1 MGKQRWAYVGKNLNE
16 MDTKTEEGEMKA
28 RRSKIEGIYLT
39 AHKKISSS
47 SSFFPVS

>member
-1 MGKQRWAYVGKNLNE
+1 MGKQRWAYVGKNLNK
-16 MDTKTEEGEMKA
+16 MDTKTEEGEMNT

-47 SSFFPVS
+47 FFFPVS